1 MSEIIDSNAKELKNK
16 MMEKYEEL
24 SNITLTKAS
33 PETQIFGAVAYL
45 LALREEEYN
54 DIIKQNYLKYARE
67 DRLDL
72 LGEIYGE
79 RGERNKE
86 LSAQA
91 TFRFYITSPKT
102 KKIIIPK
109 GSLIKYSDIYFATNE
124 EYVIKEGD
132 KYVDGIA
139 TCTTPG
145 TEGNGLELGSIN
157 TMVDLYPYFEKV
169 ENITISN
176 GGAAIEED
184 ETYRERLRLVP
195 DSFTT
200 AGSVKS
206 YEFWTKTVSPEIVDV
221 NVSSPSPCVVNIC
234 ILTDTGPATAELKK
248 LVEKCLDDEF
258 KRPLTDK
265 VVVVEPEEVEYTI
278 DLDYYIDKKN
288 EFELIE
294 IKEKV
299 DSAIELFIATQRGKL
314 GKDINPD
321 DLIQL
326 LKNVGVKRCVITSP
340 AFKVLDRNQYAVCS
354 VKKINYAGAE
364 KE

>member
-1 MSEIIDSNAKELKNK
+1 MSEIIDSNARELKNK

-72 LGEIYGE
+72 LGEIYGK

-91 TFRFYITSPKT
+91 TFRFYITRPKT

-145 TEGNGLELGSIN
+145 TEGNGLELGTIN

-176 GGAAIEED
+176 GGADIEKD

-200 AGSVKS
+200 AGSIKS
-206 YEFWTKTVSPEIVDV
+206 YEFWTKTVSPEIIDV
-221 NVSSPSPCVVNIC
+221 NVSSPSPCIVNIC

-248 LVEKCLDDEF
+248 LVEKSLDDEF

-265 VVVVEPEEVEYTI
+265 VVVVEPEEMEYTI